1 MKDNFETASG
11 AKGQVFVLLHARCQI
26 GREEILTLL
35 VKAGFDPSQIIF
47 LDAADN
53 PDCSGLG
60 SASLIIPVDDESGDL
75 PELDHAGRCSGRV
88 VVLLGPTC
96 SIEGLH
102 PLAKKYGTQ
111 CEWSADHLKDCVS
124 DKGSPP
130 RDASGSDARWDD
142 PKQVNCRK
150 SK

>member
-1 MKDNFETASG
+1 MKDNFDMVGG
-11 AKGQVFVLLHARCQI
+11 AKRQIFVLLHPGCGI
-26 GREEILTLL
+26 GREEVLSLF

-60 SASLIIPVDDESGDL
+60 SAPLIIPVDDGSGDL

-111 CEWSADHLKDCVS
+111 CGWSADQLKDCVS
-124 DKGSPP
+124 DEGSPP

-142 PKQVNCRK
+142 TKQVNCRK